1 LKQSKQK
8 MFDRFGRIKGS
19 CMPKKKSPTTVVP
32 KEAVE
37 VKLEPAATAD
47 KKIETRAARTR
58 SHSVRSQK
66 TTPEA
71 APAPVMAPVAAPVY
85 EDLQQEIARL
95 AYFFWEEGGR
105 QHGSSVEDWLKA
117 ERTVLGKVQS

>member
-1 LKQSKQK
+1 
-8 MFDRFGRIKGS
+8 
-19 CMPKKKSPTTVVP
+19 MPKKKSPTTVVP

-37 VKLEPAATAD
+37 LKMESAVPVEKD
-47 KKIETRAARTR
+47 SKTRAARTR

-71 APAPVMAPVAAPVY
+71 APAPVAAPVAAPSY

-95 AYFFWEEGGR
+95 AYFFWEERGR
-105 QHGSSVEDWLKA
+105 QPGSSVDDWLKA
-117 ERTVLGKVQS
+117 ERKVLSQAQSL

>member
-1 LKQSKQK
+1 MS
-8 MFDRFGRIKGS
+8 
-19 CMPKKKSPTTVVP
+19 KKKSPNTVVP

-37 VKLEPAATAD
+37 VKLETAASAD
-47 KKIETRAARTR
+47 KKKETRAARTR

-71 APAPVMAPVAAPVY
+71 APDPVVTPAPVAAPAPVATAPVAAAVAAPNY
-85 EDLQQEIARL
+85 EDMQQEIARL

-105 QHGSSVEDWLKA
+105 QHGSSVDDWLKA
-117 ERTVLGKVQS
+117 ERTVLSRVQS

>member
-1 LKQSKQK
+1 
-8 MFDRFGRIKGS
+8 MFDRFGRIKVS
-19 CMPKKKSPTTVVP
+19 CMPKKKSPNTVVP
-32 KEAVE
+32 KEAE
-37 VKLEPAATAD
+37 VKLDPTASVD
-47 KKIETRAARTR
+47 KKKETRAARTR

-71 APAPVMAPVAAPVY
+71 APAPVPAPVAAPVY

-105 QHGSSVEDWLKA
+105 QHGSSVDDWLKA
-117 ERTVLGKVQS
+117 ERTVLSNTQS